1 MKTTMS
7 GRKKRSRNQRSKKLS
22 LRKRSLKR
30 RPTKKQ
36 RRKRRKVK
44 TRLSIIPILKDWQA
58 RPPWHGKWAFE

>member
-36 RRKRRKVK
+36 RRKRGKVK
-44 TRLSIIPILKDWQA
+44 TRLSIIPILKRLAGKASLA
-58 RPPWHGKWAFE
+58 RKMGF